1 MTLTLTLQHRFD
13 DFELDLDVIA
23 GDGVTAIFGPSGS
36 GKTTII
42 RAVAGLLRPDAG
54 RIQMGDRVLFDHNA
68 RTHIKP
74 SDRRIGYVFQEPRLF
89 PHMTVSGNLTYAK
102 GAKASFDD
110 VVQMLGIDQLLD
122 RRPANLSGGEAQR
135 VAIGRALLSE
145 PDMLLMDEPLASLDQ
160 ARKDDILP
168 YLEQL
173 RDYGQVP
180 ILYVSHD
187 MGEVAR
193 LAGHII
199 LLNRGR
205 AVHSGP
211 TADVLADPKTM
222 ALIGPRHAGAIL
234 TARLVGYEP
243 RDGLCLFETSAGRLV
258 LPGNPGQVGETRR
271 IRVLAQDIVLAK
283 TKPTDIS
290 ALNVLPVSIS
300 SMTAGH
306 GPGVAVG
313 LVSGTDALLAR
324 ITKRS
329 AQVMRLE
336 PGQQIYAIL
345 KATAVAP
352 SDISAH

>member
-1 MTLTLTLQHRFD
+1 
-13 DFELDLDVIA
+13 
-23 GDGVTAIFGPSGS
+23 
-36 GKTTII
+36 
-42 RAVAGLLRPDAG
+42 
-54 RIQMGDRVLFDHNA
+54 
-68 RTHIKP
+68 
-74 SDRRIGYVFQEPRLF
+74 
-89 PHMTVSGNLTYAK
+89 
-102 GAKASFDD
+102 
-110 VVQMLGIDQLLD
+110 
-122 RRPANLSGGEAQR
+122 
-135 VAIGRALLSE
+135 
-145 PDMLLMDEPLASLDQ
+145 MLLMDEPLASLDQ

-352 SDISAH
+352 SDISAR